1 MTFTVDARFYGLH
14 NFAALHLYVFAKT
27 TVRFC
32 VACQNRAK
40 NAMHFGVS
48 KQKNGGICVFCNAIL
63 STSKR
68 PGGGNPA
75 KENKG
80 GMNMKKKSSLKHTGA
95 FWAFCAPC
103 CILFGV
109 FFLVPLV
116 LSIAF
121 SFTNYDGWKTIDFVG
136 LTNYIT
142 LFKDSKFYLSLG
154 RTLLYTICTLPFRV
168 IIPLLVAVLLCSNRV
183 AAKSLTRTMVY
194 IPVLMSA
201 LVVGITIN
209 WMFSQ
214 EYGFVNFIIRSLGG
228 TALEWSL
235 NPRLATFVI
244 AFASVWASIG
254 FNMILYIG
262 GINSISN
269 DLYEAA
275 TIDGASGVQA
285 FFRITVPM
293 LAPTTFMVVLLSTV
307 NLLKEYA
314 LVQGITQGG
323 PGLSTT
329 FIIQYIFDKGFN
341 QMQYGYASAISTV
354 VMIVFALIA
363 FAQFK
368 VNNGG
373 ET

>member
-1 MTFTVDARFYGLH
+1 
-14 NFAALHLYVFAKT
+14 
-27 TVRFC
+27 
-32 VACQNRAK
+32 
-40 NAMHFGVS
+40 
-48 KQKNGGICVFCNAIL
+48 
-63 STSKR
+63 
-68 PGGGNPA
+68 
-75 KENKG
+75 
-80 GMNMKKKSSLKHTGA
+80 
-95 FWAFCAPC
+95 
-103 CILFGV
+103 
-109 FFLVPLV
+109 
-116 LSIAF
+116 
-121 SFTNYDGWKTIDFVG
+121 
-136 LTNYIT
+136 
-142 LFKDSKFYLSLG
+142 
-154 RTLLYTICTLPFRV
+154 
-168 IIPLLVAVLLCSNRV
+168 
-183 AAKSLTRTMVY
+183 
-194 IPVLMSA
+194 
-201 LVVGITIN
+201 
-209 WMFSQ
+209 
-214 EYGFVNFIIRSLGG
+214 
-228 TALEWSL
+228 
-235 NPRLATFVI
+235 
-244 AFASVWASIG
+244 
-254 FNMILYIG
+254 MILYIG
-262 GINSISN
+262 AINSISN

>member
-1 MTFTVDARFYGLH
+1 M
-14 NFAALHLYVFAKT
+14 
-27 TVRFC
+27 
-32 VACQNRAK
+32 
-40 NAMHFGVS
+40 
-48 KQKNGGICVFCNAIL
+48 
-63 STSKR
+63 
-68 PGGGNPA
+68 
-75 KENKG
+75 
-80 GMNMKKKSSLKHTGA
+80 
-95 FWAFCAPC
+95 
-103 CILFGV
+103 
-109 FFLVPLV
+109 
-116 LSIAF
+116 
-121 SFTNYDGWKTIDFVG
+121 
-136 LTNYIT
+136 
-142 LFKDSKFYLSLG
+142 
-154 RTLLYTICTLPFRV
+154 
-168 IIPLLVAVLLCSNRV
+168 
-183 AAKSLTRTMVY
+183 
-194 IPVLMSA
+194 
-201 LVVGITIN
+201 
-209 WMFSQ
+209 SQ
-214 EYGFVNFIIRSLGG
+214 ELGISVCQRGKHMTYLLEGAGRAIRDTSLADTDKFTYTGLVER
-228 TALEWSL
+228 LED
-235 NPRLATFVI
+235 NA
-244 AFASVWASIG
+244 AEQ
-254 FNMILYIG
+254 LYIG

-354 VMIVFALIA
+354 VMIIFALIA

>member
-1 MTFTVDARFYGLH
+1 
-14 NFAALHLYVFAKT
+14 
-27 TVRFC
+27 
-32 VACQNRAK
+32 
-40 NAMHFGVS
+40 
-48 KQKNGGICVFCNAIL
+48 
-63 STSKR
+63 
-68 PGGGNPA
+68 
-75 KENKG
+75 
-80 GMNMKKKSSLKHTGA
+80 MKKKSSLKHTGA

-244 AFASVWASIG
+244 AFASV
-254 FNMILYIG
+254 
-262 GINSISN
+262 
-269 DLYEAA
+269 
-275 TIDGASGVQA
+275 
-285 FFRITVPM
+285 
-293 LAPTTFMVVLLSTV
+293 
-307 NLLKEYA
+307 
-314 LVQGITQGG
+314 
-323 PGLSTT
+323 
-329 FIIQYIFDKGFN
+329 
-341 QMQYGYASAISTV
+341 
-354 VMIVFALIA
+354 
-363 FAQFK
+363 
-368 VNNGG
+368 
-373 ET
+373 

>member
-1 MTFTVDARFYGLH
+1 
-14 NFAALHLYVFAKT
+14 
-27 TVRFC
+27 
-32 VACQNRAK
+32 
-40 NAMHFGVS
+40 
-48 KQKNGGICVFCNAIL
+48 
-63 STSKR
+63 
-68 PGGGNPA
+68 
-75 KENKG
+75 
-80 GMNMKKKSSLKHTGA
+80 MKKKSSLKHTGA

-154 RTLLYTICTLPFRV
+154 RTLLYTVCTLPFRV

-214 EYGFVNFIIRSLGG
+214 EYGLVNFIIRSLGG

-275 TIDGASGVQA
+275 TIDAGPHDIHGRSAVHCQPAQRVRPGPRYHAGRPRPEHYLYYPVHLRQGLQPDA
-285 FFRITVPM
+285 VRLCFGHFYRCHDHLCPDC
-293 LAPTTFMVVLLSTV
+293 LCP
-307 NLLKEYA
+307 
-314 LVQGITQGG
+314 VQGQ
-323 PGLSTT
+323 
-329 FIIQYIFDKGFN
+329 
-341 QMQYGYASAISTV
+341 
-354 VMIVFALIA
+354 
-363 FAQFK
+363 
-368 VNNGG
+368 
-373 ET
+373 

>member
-1 MTFTVDARFYGLH
+1 
-14 NFAALHLYVFAKT
+14 
-27 TVRFC
+27 
-32 VACQNRAK
+32 
-40 NAMHFGVS
+40 
-48 KQKNGGICVFCNAIL
+48 
-63 STSKR
+63 
-68 PGGGNPA
+68 
-75 KENKG
+75 
-80 GMNMKKKSSLKHTGA
+80 MKKKSSLKHTGA

-183 AAKSLTRTMVY
+183 AA
-194 IPVLMSA
+194 
-201 LVVGITIN
+201 IN

-214 EYGFVNFIIRSLGG
+214 EYGLVNFIIRSLGG

-354 VMIVFALIA
+354 VMIIFALIA

>member
-1 MTFTVDARFYGLH
+1 M
-14 NFAALHLYVFAKT
+14 
-27 TVRFC
+27 
-32 VACQNRAK
+32 
-40 NAMHFGVS
+40 
-48 KQKNGGICVFCNAIL
+48 
-63 STSKR
+63 KR
-68 PGGGNPA
+68 
-75 KENKG
+75 
-80 GMNMKKKSSLKHTGA
+80 KSSLKHTGA
-95 FWAFCAPC
+95 FWAFVAPC
-103 CILFGV
+103 CILFGI
-109 FFLVPLV
+109 FFLIPLV

-121 SFTNYDGWKTIDFVG
+121 PFTNYDGWKTMDFVS

-142 LFKDSKFYLSLG
+142 LFKDSKFYTSLG
-154 RTLLYTICTLPFRV
+154 RTLLYTICALPFRV
-168 IIPLLVAVLLCSNRV
+168 IIPLLIAVLLCSNRV
-183 AAKSLTRTMVY
+183 IAKSLSRTMVY

-214 EYGFVNFIIRSLGG
+214 EYGLVNFIIQSLGG
-228 TALEWSL
+228 DPLEWSL
-235 NPRLATFVI
+235 NPMLATFVV

-254 FNMILYIG
+254 FNMIIYIG
-262 GINSISN
+262 GLNGISP

-275 TIDGASGVQA
+275 RIDGANSVQA
-285 FFRITVPM
+285 FFRITIPM
-293 LAPTTFMVVLLSTV
+293 LSPTTFMVVLLSTV

-354 VMIVFALIA
+354 VMVVFALIA
-363 FAQFK
+363 YAQFK
-368 VNNGG
+368 INDGG

>member
-1 MTFTVDARFYGLH
+1 M
-14 NFAALHLYVFAKT
+14 
-27 TVRFC
+27 
-32 VACQNRAK
+32 
-40 NAMHFGVS
+40 
-48 KQKNGGICVFCNAIL
+48 
-63 STSKR
+63 
-68 PGGGNPA
+68 
-75 KENKG
+75 
-80 GMNMKKKSSLKHTGA
+80 
-95 FWAFCAPC
+95 
-103 CILFGV
+103 
-109 FFLVPLV
+109 PLV

-154 RTLLYTICTLPFRV
+154 RTLLYTVCTLPFRV

-214 EYGFVNFIIRSLGG
+214 EYGLVNFIIRSLGG

-275 TIDGASGVQA
+275 TIDGA
-285 FFRITVPM
+285 
-293 LAPTTFMVVLLSTV
+293 

-354 VMIVFALIA
+354 VMIIFALIA

>member
-1 MTFTVDARFYGLH
+1 MQNTELRRRARPVLDALRTLALQGRTPVLGLH
-14 NFAALHLYVFAKT
+14 KKSCPYHSWDTVQEDPATAPGWTPFAPGDAIG
-27 TVRFC
+27 
-32 VACQNRAK
+32 
-40 NAMHFGVS
+40 GVEAHYCFR
-48 KQKNGGICVFCNAIL
+48 GGITA
-63 STSKR
+63 
-68 PGGGNPA
+68 PA
-75 KENKG
+75 G
-80 GMNMKKKSSLKHTGA
+80 SAGRHLVCLVSTGA
-95 FWAFCAPC
+95 TDIWNNNNPQ
-103 CILFGV
+103 
-109 FFLVPLV
+109 FL
-116 LSIAF
+116 A
-121 SFTNYDGWKTIDFVG
+121 
-136 LTNYIT
+136 
-142 LFKDSKFYLSLG
+142 YLNG
-154 RTLLYTICTLPFRV
+154 
-168 IIPLLVAVLLCSNRV
+168 
-183 AAKSLTRTMVY
+183 
-194 IPVLMSA
+194 A

-214 EYGFVNFIIRSLGG
+214 EYGLVNFIIRSLGG

-354 VMIVFALIA
+354 VMIIFALIA

>member
-1 MTFTVDARFYGLH
+1 MAMSLRGVTV
-14 NFAALHLYVFAKT
+14 HLPQYHIERLFIPERYVQRN
-27 TVRFC
+27 VEQGSC
-32 VACQNRAK
+32 
-40 NAMHFGVS
+40 
-48 KQKNGGICVFCNAIL
+48 AISL
-63 STSKR
+63 Y
-68 PGGGNPA
+68 PGWQY
-75 KENKG
+75 
-80 GMNMKKKSSLKHTGA
+80 SY
-95 FWAFCAPC
+95 
-103 CILFGV
+103 
-109 FFLVPLV
+109 VP
-116 LSIAF
+116 
-121 SFTNYDGWKTIDFVG
+121 
-136 LTNYIT
+136 
-142 LFKDSKFYLSLG
+142 
-154 RTLLYTICTLPFRV
+154 
-168 IIPLLVAVLLCSNRV
+168 
-183 AAKSLTRTMVY
+183 
-194 IPVLMSA
+194 
-201 LVVGITIN
+201 IN

-354 VMIVFALIA
+354 VMIIFALIA

>member
-1 MTFTVDARFYGLH
+1 
-14 NFAALHLYVFAKT
+14 
-27 TVRFC
+27 
-32 VACQNRAK
+32 
-40 NAMHFGVS
+40 
-48 KQKNGGICVFCNAIL
+48 
-63 STSKR
+63 
-68 PGGGNPA
+68 
-75 KENKG
+75 
-80 GMNMKKKSSLKHTGA
+80 MKKKSSLKHTGA

-154 RTLLYTICTLPFRV
+154 RTLLYTVCTLPFRV

-285 FFRITVPM
+285 FLPHHSSDAGPHDIHGRSAVHRQPAQRVRPGPRYHAGRPWPEHHLYHPVHLRQGLQPDAVWLCFGHFYRCHDHLCPDC
-293 LAPTTFMVVLLSTV
+293 LCP
-307 NLLKEYA
+307 
-314 LVQGITQGG
+314 VQG
-323 PGLSTT
+323 
-329 FIIQYIFDKGFN
+329 
-341 QMQYGYASAISTV
+341 
-354 VMIVFALIA
+354 
-363 FAQFK
+363 
-368 VNNGG
+368 
-373 ET
+373 